1 MSRIES
7 LEGKSVA
14 LVGLGIS
21 QVDFAIGLQNGRTW
35 DEVWCINS
43 AASTYPC
50 DRIFMLD
57 PASRFFD
64 TNDAGKQTKVMCRVL
79 EQTET
84 PVYTCELDPRIKN
97 PVMYPVEEVCNATKC
112 AYLNNTV
119 AYALAYAVA
128 EEVSDLHLYGIDF
141 THKAVNFAE
150 AGRACC
156 EFWLAIAVSKG
167 IKLHIANSSSLLDT
181 NVSEDQKLYGYH
193 RLDDPLISTT
203 TQGEMLITKKS
214 KLEPPEPLDATP
226 NIIGREDIPG
236 VTFEEKK
243 DV

>member
-1 MSRIES
+1 MKD
-7 LEGKSVA
+7 KSIA
-14 LVGLGIS
+14 IVGLGNSFSEYILAKIRS
-21 QVDFAIGLQNGRTW
+21 EKF
-35 DEVWCINS
+35 DEVWAINAMS
-43 AASTYPC
+43 AVIYHDKC
-50 DRIFMLD
+50 FMMD
-57 PASRFFD
+57 PPSRFLD
-64 TNDAGKQTKVMCRVL
+64 TPNAGKQTNIMADRLKVKLNVPIFSCTLDERCPDVVEYPLQEVL
-79 EQTET
+79 Q
-84 PVYTCELDPRIKN
+84 K
-97 PVMYPVEEVCNATKC
+97 TKY

-119 AYALAYAVA
+119 AYTLAYAIA
-128 EEVSDLHLYGIDF
+128 EKVSDLHLYGIDF

-167 IKLHIANSSSLLDT
+167 IKLHIANNSSLLDT

-193 RLDDPLISTT
+193 RLEDPLVSTT

>member
-1 MSRIES
+1 MKN
-7 LEGKSVA
+7 KSIA
-14 LVGLGIS
+14 IVGLGNSFSEYILAKIRS
-21 QVDFAIGLQNGRTW
+21 EKF
-35 DEVWCINS
+35 DEVWAINS
-43 AASTYPC
+43 MSGVIYHDKC
-50 DRIFMLD
+50 FMMD
-57 PASRFFD
+57 PPSRFLD
-64 TNDAGKQTKVMCRVL
+64 TPNAGKQTNIMSDRLKVKLNVPIFSCTLDERCPDVVEYPLQKVL
-79 EQTET
+79 
-84 PVYTCELDPRIKN
+84 KK
-97 PVMYPVEEVCNATKC
+97 TKY

-167 IKLHIANSSSLLDT
+167 IKLHIANNSSLLDT

-193 RLDDPLISTT
+193 RLDDPLVSTT
-203 TQGEMLITKKS
+203 TQGSMLITKKS

-236 VTFEEKK
+236 VTYEEKK
-243 DV
+243 NV

>member
-1 MSRIES
+1 MKN
-7 LEGKSVA
+7 KSIA
-14 LVGLGIS
+14 IVGLGNSFSEYILAKIRS
-21 QVDFAIGLQNGRTW
+21 EKF
-35 DEVWCINS
+35 DEVWAINAMS
-43 AASTYPC
+43 GVIYHDKC
-50 DRIFMLD
+50 FMMD
-57 PASRFFD
+57 PPSRFLD
-64 TNDAGKQTKVMCRVL
+64 TPNAGKQTNIMSDRLKVKLNVPIFSCTLDERCPDVVEYPLQKVL
-79 EQTET
+79 
-84 PVYTCELDPRIKN
+84 KK
-97 PVMYPVEEVCNATKC
+97 TKY

-167 IKLHIANSSSLLDT
+167 IKLHIANNSSLLDT

-193 RLDDPLISTT
+193 RLDDPLVSTT
-203 TQGEMLITKKS
+203 TQGSMLITKKS

-236 VTFEEKK
+236 VTYEEEKN
-243 DV
+243 V

>member
-1 MSRIES
+1 MK
-7 LEGKSVA
+7 LKNKSIA
-14 LVGLGIS
+14 IVGLGNSFSEYILAKIRS
-21 QVDFAIGLQNGRTW
+21 EKF
-35 DEVWCINS
+35 DEVWAINAMS
-43 AASTYPC
+43 GVIYHDKC
-50 DRIFMLD
+50 FMMD
-57 PASRFFD
+57 PPSRFLD
-64 TNDAGKQTKVMCRVL
+64 TPNAGKQTNIMADRLKTKINVPIFSCTLDERCPDVVEYPLQEVL
-79 EQTET
+79 Q
-84 PVYTCELDPRIKN
+84 K
-97 PVMYPVEEVCNATKC
+97 TKY

-119 AYALAYAVA
+119 AYALAYAIA
-128 EEVSDLHLYGIDF
+128 EKVSDLHLYGIDF
-141 THKAVNFAE
+141 THKAINFAE

-167 IKLHIANSSSLLDT
+167 IKLHIANNSSLLDT
-181 NVSEDQKLYGYH
+181 NVSDEQKLYGYH
-193 RLDDPLISTT
+193 RLEDPLVSTT

>member
-1 MSRIES
+1 MM
-7 LEGKSVA
+7 GKKIRNVA
-14 LVGLGIS
+14 IVGLGNSFSEYILAKIRS
-21 QVDFAIGLQNGRTW
+21 EKF
-35 DEVWCINS
+35 DEVWAINAMS
-43 AASTYPC
+43 GVIYHDKC
-50 DRIFMLD
+50 FMMD
-57 PASRFFD
+57 PPSRFLD
-64 TNDAGKQTKVMCRVL
+64 TPNAGKQTNIMAERLKTKINIPIFSCVLDERCPDVVEYPLQKVL
-79 EQTET
+79 Q
-84 PVYTCELDPRIKN
+84 K
-97 PVMYPVEEVCNATKC
+97 TKY

-119 AYALAYAVA
+119 AYAIAYAVA

-181 NVSEDQKLYGYH
+181 NISEDNKLYGYH
-193 RLDDPLISTT
+193 RLDDPLVSTT

-236 VTFEEKK
+236 VTLEEKK